1 MFGEVALCIDPTVP
15 ARALWLVDAA
25 AADAQNLSLLAD
37 RQIVRAVDHRFA
49 LSNPALVSA
58 PSKKSFSSVARA
70 LRRRRTPS
78 NSEGDPGGELRCFSQ
93 FFFAHDAFVQ
103 LVAIPNS
110 VFKLAIILGQS
121 FDDDVRACRGVLA
134 KRRSEKNSFSDLKS
148 VCHDTLPLNNQ
159 AG

>member
-1 MFGEVALCIDPTVP
+1 M
-15 ARALWLVDAA
+15 
-25 AADAQNLSLLAD
+25 
-37 RQIVRAVDHRFA
+37 RAVDHRFA

-78 NSEGDPGGELRCFSQ
+78 NSEGDAGGELRCFSQ

-103 LVAIPNS
+103 LVAIPDS

-148 VCHDTLPLNNQ
+148 VCHDTLPLNKPSRVIVHQ
-159 AG
+159 SDQ